1 MTLVNLMQVNFKK
14 LLRVQKVVYLYIQ
27 LCLQKKCLYKHYR
40 HIIIKHGNQAFY
52 NNFLLKAAELYD
64 SAVANNVNPEL
75 VVITAK
81 AEGNFS
87 ESGGRYNYWGLNVP
101 NGASS
106 GNSYGSLAEGVAG
119 YANYINKYESGS
131 FAATITQRYEER
143 TAAGC
148 DPLGYGLPGT
158 LSGMQSLYSFLGKHE
173 YGGPGSGG
181 YYYMDPAREGVTKI
195 YATHEEFVSKCL
207 NGGPEHAAGTTTT
220 AWEQGQYTAWQVE
233 SKLQIW
239 NDIFGDFGD
248 LSSSSGEAGNSKIVS
263 IAKSKLGCPY
273 VYGAEGPDSFDC
285 SGFVQWVYKQVG
297 ISLPHSTSAYNP
309 SYFKYAI
316 DWKDAQP
323 GDIVWRDGHMGIY
336 LGNNEYI
343 HAPQT
348 GDVVKIASG
357 AKDRF
362 TKVFRIT
369 K

>member
-1 MTLVNLMQVNFKK
+1 M
-14 LLRVQKVVYLYIQ
+14 
-27 LCLQKKCLYKHYR
+27 
-40 HIIIKHGNQAFY
+40 
-52 NNFLLKAAELYD
+52 
-64 SAVANNVNPEL
+64 
-75 VVITAK
+75 
-81 AEGNFS
+81 
-87 ESGGRYNYWGLNVP
+87 
-101 NGASS
+101 
-106 GNSYGSLAEGVAG
+106 AG
-119 YANYINKYESGS
+119 
-131 FAATITQRYEER
+131 
-143 TAAGC
+143 
-148 DPLGYGLPGT
+148 
-158 LSGMQSLYSFLGKHE
+158 
-173 YGGPGSGG
+173 
-181 YYYMDPAREGVTKI
+181 
-195 YATHEEFVSKCL
+195 
-207 NGGPEHAAGTTTT
+207 
-220 AWEQGQYTAWQVE
+220 
-233 SKLQIW
+233 
-239 NDIFGDFGD
+239 IFGDFGD